1 MQGFGF
7 VTFENSADADR
18 AREKLHG
25 TVVEGRKIEVHV
37 FNNSTSGLHFYLSF
51 FCIASLISHL
61 EPCLVCVC
69 ARTCMCV

>member
-37 FNNSTSGLHFYLSF
+37 FNNSISDF
-51 FCIASLISHL
+51 FFDFFVD
-61 EPCLVCVC
+61 PLVF
-69 ARTCMCV
+69 